1 MICKIKRIVLV
12 LCLVAAIAS
21 FVFLP
26 IPAYCET
33 LRFVSLSDS
42 RGVSLTEPIN
52 TPVLTVLANN
62 QNQSISITDSTP
74 LSVTAALNP
83 GSLSGQN
90 ADWWVAANTAFGP
103 YTLTPSGWSAGINM
117 LAQYPLLQIGPSEVF
132 NGYLPVGDYTFYL
145 AVDMSPDGIL
155 NQPLYYDGVQV
166 HVTEY
171 QFVPLNDPNLQLIYT
186 PNPPDEHKPII
197 DAINSA
203 KVSVRMVMFIL
214 TDQDVV
220 NALIAAH
227 TRIPTVQIILDQS
240 NLSDPTSSNSK
251 AYQELLDAGVDFMK
265 SSTKFNLTHEKSMV
279 VDDKWAFVTAMNMAT
294 EIDASKNRDFGVITQ
309 DASVIAEW
317 NSVFAADVNN
327 SINQTSDTPPLSV
340 PCLIW
345 SPVSSESKLTSLIG
359 SAKYTIITTVE
370 TISDQGVIDA
380 LSAAVKRNVNVRLIT
395 PQCIKGSE
403 PLFNYPAL
411 NTLSSN
417 GVSVRLMPYPSSTS
431 TPYMHSKMILVDN
444 TVAYVGSVNFSSNS
458 IHNNRETGIIFTNG
472 AATQTISS
480 LFESDWS
487 KTVELPATPPT
498 ICPTD
503 N

>member
-1 MICKIKRIVLV
+1 MISKIERIILV
-12 LCLVAAIAS
+12 LFLVAAIAS
-21 FVFLP
+21 SVFLSL
-26 IPAYCET
+26 PANCET
-33 LRFVSLSDS
+33 LSFAFSADS
-42 RGVSLTEPIN
+42 RGSSLDDPVS
-52 TPVLTVLANN
+52 TPVITVLANN
-62 QNQSISITDSTP
+62 QSQSIDVTDNTP
-74 LSVTAALNP
+74 LSITAALDP

-103 YTLTPSGWSAGINM
+103 YTLTPSGWFAGISM
-117 LAQYPLLQIGPSEVF
+117 LAQYPLLKIGPAEVF

-155 NQPLYYDGVQV
+155 NQPVYYDGVQV
-166 HVTEY
+166 HVTE
-171 QFVPLNDPNLQLIYT
+171 FLPLNDPNLQLIYT
-186 PNPPDEHKPII
+186 PNPPNEHKPII

-203 KVSVRMVMFIL
+203 NVSVRMVMFIL

-227 TRIPTVQIILDQS
+227 MRIPTVQVILDQS
-240 NLSDPTSSNSK
+240 NLSDPASSNSE
-251 AYQELLDAGVDFMK
+251 AYQELLDAGVDVMK
-265 SSTKFNLTHEKSMV
+265 SSTKFNLTHEKAMV
-279 VDDKWAFVTAMNMAT
+279 VDDKWAFITAMNMAT
-294 EIDASKNRDFGVITQ
+294 ETDASKNRDFGVITQ

-327 SINQTSDTPPLSV
+327 SKNQTSDTPPLSV

-345 SPVSSESKLTSLIG
+345 SPISSESKLTSLIG

-380 LSAAVKRNVNVRLIT
+380 LSAAVTRNVNVRLIT
-395 PQCIKGSE
+395 PQCNKGSE

-458 IHNNRETGIIFTNG
+458 IDNNRETGIIFTNG

-487 KTVELPATPPT
+487 KTIELPATPPT

>member
-1 MICKIKRIVLV
+1 
-12 LCLVAAIAS
+12 
-21 FVFLP
+21 
-26 IPAYCET
+26 
-33 LRFVSLSDS
+33 
-42 RGVSLTEPIN
+42 
-52 TPVLTVLANN
+52 
-62 QNQSISITDSTP
+62 
-74 LSVTAALNP
+74 
-83 GSLSGQN
+83 
-90 ADWWVAANTAFGP
+90 
-103 YTLTPSGWSAGINM
+103 
-117 LAQYPLLQIGPSEVF
+117 
-132 NGYLPVGDYTFYL
+132 
-145 AVDMSPDGIL
+145 
-155 NQPLYYDGVQV
+155 
-166 HVTEY
+166 
-171 QFVPLNDPNLQLIYT
+171 
-186 PNPPDEHKPII
+186 
-197 DAINSA
+197 
-203 KVSVRMVMFIL
+203 
-214 TDQDVV
+214 
-220 NALIAAH
+220 
-227 TRIPTVQIILDQS
+227 
-240 NLSDPTSSNSK
+240 
-251 AYQELLDAGVDFMK
+251 
-265 SSTKFNLTHEKSMV
+265 
-279 VDDKWAFVTAMNMAT
+279 MNMAT

-359 SAKYTIITTVE
+359 SAKDTIIATVE

-380 LSAAVKRNVNVRLIT
+380 LSAAVNRNVNVRLIT

-458 IHNNRETGIIFTNG
+458 IDNNRETGIIFING
-472 AATQTISS
+472 EATQTISS